1 MGPASRRRLRKPQV
15 GLQALRVLLR
25 DVYADLAHR
34 LDGAGVYLGRGAY
47 ACAHNLE
54 AVPCQVPEEPF
65 CHLAP
70 GRVLRAQE
78 QHLLLAHG
86 YPPPFNSSAC
96 IRSLMPSRTERK
108 TARRSSSEPSA
119 FEGSS
124 KDQCSRSLAPGKK
137 GQASLASSQTVI
149 T

>member
-1 MGPASRRRLRKPQV
+1 MGPAFRRRLRKPQV

-78 QHLLLAHG
+78 QHLLLPHS
-86 YPPPFNSSAC
+86 YPPPFNSSSC
-96 IRSLMPSRTERK
+96 IRSSIRSLTERK
-108 TARRSSSEPSA
+108 TARRSSSVPSA
-119 FEGSS
+119 FEGSL
-124 KDQCSRSLAPGKK
+124 KDQCRLHWAPGKN
-137 GQASLASSQTVI
+137 GHASLASS
-149 T
+149 